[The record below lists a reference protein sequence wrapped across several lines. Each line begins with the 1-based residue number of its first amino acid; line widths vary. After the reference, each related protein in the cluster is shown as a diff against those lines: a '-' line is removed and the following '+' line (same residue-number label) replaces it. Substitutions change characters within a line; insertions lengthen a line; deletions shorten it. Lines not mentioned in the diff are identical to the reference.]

1 MSEHNDNMIYCIG
14 TPVLDVIFKN
24 KRANN
29 SNVAG
34 AILNTTMSLQRLN
47 SRVRF
52 CTAIGKDL
60 VGNMSVEFFQDNKCN
75 TDYIIQD
82 EEL

>member
-1 MSEHNDNMIYCIG
+1 MSAQPETMIYCIG
-14 TPVLDVIFKN
+14 TPVLDIIFKN

-34 AILNTTMSLQRLN
+34 AILNTTMSLRRLD

-60 VGNMSVEFFQDNKCN
+60 VGNMAVEFFEDNKCN
-75 TDYIIQD
+75 T
-82 EEL
+82 